1 MMEQAFW
8 LILFLA
14 VVGIAALIAAAMM
27 WQKESIQQP
36 GTPTGQRS
44 YQEEYSAPD
53 FTESAG
59 FAVTMYPSTD
69 ILIPGRFWL
78 INRKTAEI
86 EYNVIPAGGVR
97 LRVAQTGQL
106 DATLALGSAELG
118 TVQAERVTIENAQGD
133 VTISRLVGA
142 SQVQVTDQLGNIAL
156 TLGEKADGYSV
167 QAACGLGS
175 ITVSGAK
182 QASPYSA
189 NSKAANA
196 VILDAALGDITLN
209 FEE

>member
-1 MMEQAFW
+1 MVMMEQAFW

-69 ILIPGRFWL
+69 ILMSERGRSAAGCS
-78 INRKTAEI
+78 NRA
-86 EYNVIPAGGVR
+86 AGCAGYLSGLSIR
-97 LRVAQTGQL
+97 KRGHC
-106 DATLALGSAELG
+106 
-118 TVQAERVTIENAQGD
+118 
-133 VTISRLVGA
+133 
-142 SQVQVTDQLGNIAL
+142 
-156 TLGEKADGYSV
+156 AD
-167 QAACGLGS
+167 
-175 ITVSGAK
+175 
-182 QASPYSA
+182 
-189 NSKAANA
+189 
-196 VILDAALGDITLN
+196 
-209 FEE
+209 

>member
-1 MMEQAFW
+1 MHHSQPQHIPWSKGDGNDGASIW

-86 EYNVIPAGGVR
+86 EYNVIPAGDVR

-106 DATLALGSAELG
+106 DVPDTYLACQYENVATVPIDGTEVTLSQNPGRNAMASWTRNGFDYLLLCEEPQMNLLGG
-118 TVQAERVTIENAQGD
+118 VIQDFVTQ
-133 VTISRLVGA
+133 TTA
-142 SQVQVTDQLGNIAL
+142 S
-156 TLGEKADGYSV
+156 
-167 QAACGLGS
+167 
-175 ITVSGAK
+175 TVSG
-182 QASPYSA
+182 QR
-189 NSKAANA
+189 
-196 VILDAALGDITLN
+196 VTQ
-209 FEE
+209 E

>member
-1 MMEQAFW
+1 MVMMEQAFW

-69 ILIPGRFWL
+69 ILIPGAVLAHRTAK
-78 INRKTAEI
+78 RAEI

-106 DATLALGSAELG
+106 DVPDTYLACQYENVATVPIDG
-118 TVQAERVTIENAQGD
+118 TEVTLSQNPGRNAM
-133 VTISRLVGA
+133 A
-142 SQVQVTDQLGNIAL
+142 SWTRNGFDYLLCVKNR
-156 TLGEKADGYSV
+156 K
-167 QAACGLGS
+167 
-175 ITVSGAK
+175 
-182 QASPYSA
+182 
-189 NSKAANA
+189 
-196 VILDAALGDITLN
+196 
-209 FEE
+209 

>member
-1 MMEQAFW
+1 MVMMEQAFW

-106 DATLALGSAELG
+106 DVPDTYLAYQYESVATVLIDGTEVTLSQNPGRNAMASWTRNGFDYLG
-118 TVQAERVTIENAQGD
+118 RGD
-133 VTISRLVGA
+133 PGFCDPDNCQHSIWAAGHA
-142 SQVQVTDQLGNIAL
+142 GIA
-156 TLGEKADGYSV
+156 KACRIRPKTRFVD
-167 QAACGLGS
+167 
-175 ITVSGAK
+175 
-182 QASPYSA
+182 
-189 NSKAANA
+189 ANA
-196 VILDAALGDITLN
+196 
-209 FEE
+209 

>member
-1 MMEQAFW
+1 MVMMEQAFW

-69 ILIPGRFWL
+69 ILIPGR
-78 INRKTAEI
+78 
-86 EYNVIPAGGVR
+86 
-97 LRVAQTGQL
+97 VAQTGQL
-106 DATLALGSAELG
+106 DVPDTYLAYQYETVATVLIDGTEVTLSQNPGRNAMASWTRNGFDYLLLCEEPQMNLLGG
-118 TVQAERVTIENAQGD
+118 VIQDFVTQ
-133 VTISRLVGA
+133 TTA
-142 SQVQVTDQLGNIAL
+142 S
-156 TLGEKADGYSV
+156 
-167 QAACGLGS
+167 
-175 ITVSGAK
+175 TVSG
-182 QASPYSA
+182 QR
-189 NSKAANA
+189 
-196 VILDAALGDITLN
+196 VTQ
-209 FEE
+209 E

>member
-1 MMEQAFW
+1 MVMMEQAFW
-8 LILFLA
+8 LILLLA

-86 EYNVIPAGGVR
+86 ELAMIEDAENRGLLKPGSWMCRIPIW
-97 LRVAQTGQL
+97 LINT
-106 DATLALGSAELG
+106 
-118 TVQAERVTIENAQGD
+118 
-133 VTISRLVGA
+133 
-142 SQVQVTDQLGNIAL
+142 
-156 TLGEKADGYSV
+156 KAWPL
-167 QAACGLGS
+167 C
-175 ITVSGAK
+175 
-182 QASPYSA
+182 
-189 NSKAANA
+189 
-196 VILDAALGDITLN
+196 
-209 FEE
+209 

>member
-1 MMEQAFW
+1 MVMMEQAFW

-97 LRVAQTGQL
+97 LRVAQTAVSYTHL
-106 DATLALGSAELG
+106 RAHETKANL
-118 TVQAERVTIENAQGD
+118 VC
-133 VTISRLVGA
+133 RL
-142 SQVQVTDQLGNIAL
+142 LL
-156 TLGEKADGYSV
+156 EK
-167 QAACGLGS
+167 
-175 ITVSGAK
+175 K
-182 QASPYSA
+182 
-189 NSKAANA
+189 K
-196 VILDAALGDITLN
+196 
-209 FEE
+209 

>member
-1 MMEQAFW
+1 MCTIPSRCTYHGAKGMVMMEQAFW

-86 EYNVIPAGGVR
+86 EYNVIPAGDVPDTYLAYQYENVATVLIDGTEVTLSQNPGRNAMASWTRNEFDYLLLCEEPQMNLLGGVIQDF
-97 LRVAQTGQL
+97 VTQT
-106 DATLALGSAELG
+106 T
-118 TVQAERVTIENAQGD
+118 
-133 VTISRLVGA
+133 A
-142 SQVQVTDQLGNIAL
+142 S
-156 TLGEKADGYSV
+156 
-167 QAACGLGS
+167 
-175 ITVSGAK
+175 TVSG
-182 QASPYSA
+182 QR
-189 NSKAANA
+189 
-196 VILDAALGDITLN
+196 VTQ
-209 FEE
+209 E

>member
-1 MMEQAFW
+1 MVMMEQAFW

-27 WQKESIQQP
+27 WQKESIQQS

-86 EYNVIPAGGVR
+86 EYNVIPAGGR
-97 LRVAQTGQL
+97 
-106 DATLALGSAELG
+106 SAAGCSNRAAGCAGYLSG
-118 TVQAERVTIENAQGD
+118 LSIRKRGHC
-133 VTISRLVGA
+133 
-142 SQVQVTDQLGNIAL
+142 
-156 TLGEKADGYSV
+156 AD
-167 QAACGLGS
+167 
-175 ITVSGAK
+175 
-182 QASPYSA
+182 
-189 NSKAANA
+189 
-196 VILDAALGDITLN
+196 
-209 FEE
+209 

>member
-1 MMEQAFW
+1 MVMMEQAFW

-69 ILIPGRFWL
+69 ILIPRRFWL

-86 EYNVIPAGGVR
+86 EYNVIPAGPSGLHSNDPSRVR
-97 LRVAQTGQL
+97 DSIRRGLKHQTGQL
-106 DATLALGSAELG
+106 DVPDTYLDCQYENVATVLIDGTEVTLSQNPGRNAMASWTRNGFDYLLLCEEPQMNLLGG
-118 TVQAERVTIENAQGD
+118 VIQDFVTQ
-133 VTISRLVGA
+133 TTA
-142 SQVQVTDQLGNIAL
+142 S
-156 TLGEKADGYSV
+156 
-167 QAACGLGS
+167 
-175 ITVSGAK
+175 TVSG
-182 QASPYSA
+182 QR
-189 NSKAANA
+189 
-196 VILDAALGDITLN
+196 VTQ
-209 FEE
+209 E

>member
-1 MMEQAFW
+1 MVMMEQAFW

-78 INRKTAEI
+78 SVTSVLSIST
-86 EYNVIPAGGVR
+86 V
-97 LRVAQTGQL
+97 
-106 DATLALGSAELG
+106 ATLS
-118 TVQAERVTIENAQGD
+118 
-133 VTISRLVGA
+133 
-142 SQVQVTDQLGNIAL
+142 
-156 TLGEKADGYSV
+156 Y
-167 QAACGLGS
+167 
-175 ITVSGAK
+175 
-182 QASPYSA
+182 
-189 NSKAANA
+189 
-196 VILDAALGDITLN
+196 
-209 FEE
+209 

>member
-1 MMEQAFW
+1 MVMMKQAFW

-69 ILIPGRFWL
+69 ILIPSRFWL

-86 EYNVIPAGGVR
+86 E
-97 LRVAQTGQL
+97 
-106 DATLALGSAELG
+106 
-118 TVQAERVTIENAQGD
+118 
-133 VTISRLVGA
+133 
-142 SQVQVTDQLGNIAL
+142 
-156 TLGEKADGYSV
+156 
-167 QAACGLGS
+167 
-175 ITVSGAK
+175 
-182 QASPYSA
+182 
-189 NSKAANA
+189 
-196 VILDAALGDITLN
+196 
-209 FEE
+209 

>member
-1 MMEQAFW
+1 MVMMEQAFW

-106 DATLALGSAELG
+106 DVPSAKM
-118 TVQAERVTIENAQGD
+118 
-133 VTISRLVGA
+133 
-142 SQVQVTDQLGNIAL
+142 
-156 TLGEKADGYSV
+156 TLGFPISIRAKAVRCISPRERCPAGVLARMPKRSRRSRARCRAEGV
-167 QAACGLGS
+167 
-175 ITVSGAK
+175 IFPVKVSGNSTFSIAV
-182 QASPYSA
+182 SPS
-189 NSKAANA
+189 SRPKS
-196 VILDAALGDITLN
+196 
-209 FEE
+209 

>member
-1 MMEQAFW
+1 MADFV
-8 LILFLA
+8 LA

-86 EYNVIPAGGVR
+86 EYNVIPAGAFGCR
-97 LRVAQTGQL
+97 LLKPGSWMCRIPIWLVNTKTWPLCRLTAQK
-106 DATLALGSAELG
+106 
-118 TVQAERVTIENAQGD
+118 
-133 VTISRLVGA
+133 SR
-142 SQVQVTDQLGNIAL
+142 
-156 TLGEKADGYSV
+156 
-167 QAACGLGS
+167 
-175 ITVSGAK
+175 
-182 QASPYSA
+182 
-189 NSKAANA
+189 
-196 VILDAALGDITLN
+196 
-209 FEE
+209 

>member
-1 MMEQAFW
+1 MVMMKQAFW

-106 DATLALGSAELG
+106 DVPDTYLAYQYENVATVLIDGTEVTMASWTRNEFDYLLLCEEPQMNLLGG
-118 TVQAERVTIENAQGD
+118 VIQDFVTQ
-133 VTISRLVGA
+133 TTA
-142 SQVQVTDQLGNIAL
+142 S
-156 TLGEKADGYSV
+156 
-167 QAACGLGS
+167 
-175 ITVSGAK
+175 TVSG
-182 QASPYSA
+182 QR
-189 NSKAANA
+189 
-196 VILDAALGDITLN
+196 VTQ
-209 FEE
+209 E

>member
-1 MMEQAFW
+1 MVMMEQAFW

-106 DATLALGSAELG
+106 DVPDTYPGLSIRKRGHWCRLTGTEVTLSQNPGRNAMASWTRNGFDYLLLCEEPQMNLLGG
-118 TVQAERVTIENAQGD
+118 VIQDFVTQ
-133 VTISRLVGA
+133 TTA
-142 SQVQVTDQLGNIAL
+142 S
-156 TLGEKADGYSV
+156 
-167 QAACGLGS
+167 
-175 ITVSGAK
+175 TVSG
-182 QASPYSA
+182 QR
-189 NSKAANA
+189 
-196 VILDAALGDITLN
+196 VTQ
-209 FEE
+209 E

>member
-1 MMEQAFW
+1 MVMMEQAFW

-14 VVGIAALIAAAMM
+14 IVGIAALIAAAMM
-27 WQKESIQQP
+27 WQKEGIQQP

-106 DATLALGSAELG
+106 DVPDTYLAYQYESVTTVLIDSTEVTLSQNPGRNAMASWTRNEFDYLLLCEEPQMNLLGG
-118 TVQAERVTIENAQGD
+118 VIQDFVTQ
-133 VTISRLVGA
+133 TTA
-142 SQVQVTDQLGNIAL
+142 S
-156 TLGEKADGYSV
+156 
-167 QAACGLGS
+167 
-175 ITVSGAK
+175 TVSG
-182 QASPYSA
+182 QR
-189 NSKAANA
+189 
-196 VILDAALGDITLN
+196 VTQ
-209 FEE
+209 E